1 MALPPNMVA
10 PGLDLDDTAGLP
22 DVEIAIDA
30 PMEFPGGAE
39 VIEDGMGGAT
49 VQPMNF
55 QEEMMAQ
62 EELIP
67 FDANLAEFMDEG
79 DLGALSSELR
89 GLYEDDLESR
99 SEWEEAY
106 VKGLDLLGIK
116 MDERST
122 PFEGASGLTHPLV
135 AESVTQ
141 FQAQAYKELL
151 PSGGPVKTGVLGAK
165 TPEREAQATRV
176 KDFMNYQI
184 TEVMEEYDPDMDQLL
199 YYLPLSGSTFKK
211 VYFDATRQRAVAKFI
226 PAQDLVVPYSASDLT
241 TANRVTHVLR
251 MDENEVRKLQVSGM
265 YRDVD
270 LQTSDNLEENP
281 VRQKV
286 NELEGLSKNYSED
299 VLTILEIHADLD
311 IEGFEDI
318 NQETGEPTG
327 IRLPYIV
334 TIDESSGQILSI
346 RRNYAMDDMLR
357 RKRPYF
363 VHYKFTPG
371 LGFYGFGM
379 IHMIGGLG
387 RAATSLLRQLIDAG
401 TLANLPAG
409 FKARGVRVRNSDEPL
424 QPGEWRDI
432 DAPGGSIRDAIVP
445 LPYKE
450 PSATLAQ
457 MLGGL
462 VNDGR
467 RFISLADQSVS
478 DMGKDTPVGT
488 TVAMLERGMKV
499 MSAIHK
505 RLHYAQKTEFRLLA
519 RIFAENL
526 PPMYPYEVTGAPQEV
541 KVEDFD
547 ARIDVLPV
555 SDPNI
560 FSMAQRVTLAQ
571 TQLQLAQSNP
581 EMHNLHAA
589 YRRMYQALEV
599 QNIDEVLPPPPPPPQ
614 PTPQDPAMENGGML
628 MGQPQQAFPEQD
640 HEAHI
645 EAHMSL
651 LSLPMVQEAPP
662 VMAGL
667 HSHILQHIGM
677 AARERVDREMKSL
690 AEESTMQQ
698 VDQMKVSME
707 EQGQQL
713 QLMVQTGAIDSATAQ
728 QMAQQQQ
735 QQMQQQMQPPEQFA
749 PEQVESRV
757 AQVEVELIKALM
769 PMMTA
774 GTEEEDPLVGIRMQE
789 LSIKEMEAQHKLA
802 IDQAKLEL
810 DGMKIEQRAVTD
822 AARLELQEQVA
833 DDRSDVNRE
842 RIDVQRQAMEQ
853 RNANQT
859 GE

>member
-10 PGLDLDDTAGLP
+10 PGLNLDDTAGLP
-22 DVEIAIDA
+22 DVEISIDA

-39 VIEDGMGGAT
+39 VIEDGMGGAI
-49 VQPMNF
+49 VQPMDM
-55 QEEMMAQ
+55 QQEMMAQ

-67 FDANLAEFMDEG
+67 FDANLAEFLDDG
-79 DLGALSSELR
+79 DLGELSTELR

-99 SEWEEAY
+99 SDWEEAY

-116 MDERST
+116 MDERTT
-122 PFEGASGLTHPLV
+122 PFQGASGITHPLV

-211 VYFDATRQRAVAKFI
+211 VYYDPTRQRAVSKFI

-251 MDENEVRKLQVSGM
+251 MDENEVRKMQVAGM

-270 LQTSDNLEENP
+270 LKPSDDVEEDT

-299 VLTILEIHADLD
+299 VLTILEIHADLE

-318 NQETGEPTG
+318 DMETGEPTG

-334 TIDESSGQILSI
+334 TIDHTSGQILSV
-346 RRNYAMDDMLR
+346 RRNYSMDDPLR

-371 LGFYGFGM
+371 LGFYGFGL

-387 RAATSLLRQLIDAG
+387 RAATSILRQLIDAG

-432 DAPGGSIRDAIVP
+432 DAPGGSIKESIVP

-450 PSATLAQ
+450 PSGTLAQ

-467 RFISLADQSVS
+467 RFIALADQSVS
-478 DMGKDTPVGT
+478 DMGQDTPVGT

-526 PPMYPYEVTGAPQEV
+526 PPMYPYEVTGAPQQV

-581 EMHNLHAA
+581 QMHNLHAA

-599 QNIDEVLPPPPPPPQ
+599 QNIDEILPPPPPPP
-614 PTPQDPAMENGGML
+614 PPQDPAVENGAMIN
-628 MGQPQQAFPEQD
+628 GQNPQASPEQD
-640 HEAHI
+640 HDAHI
-645 EAHMSL
+645 QAHLSL
-651 LSLPMVQEAPP
+651 LDLSVLQTAPP
-662 VMAGL
+662 VLAAVF
-667 HSHILQHIGM
+667 SHIFQHISM
-677 AARERVDREMKSL
+677 KAREMVD
-690 AEESTMQQ
+690 AEIEALNEENMMQQ
-698 VDQMKVSME
+698 ETAMQ
-707 EQGQQL
+707 QQNQQL
-713 QLMVQTGAIDSATAQ
+713 QLMVQAGAIDPASAQ
-728 QMAQQQQ
+728 QMAA
-735 QQMQQQMQPPEQFA
+735 QQMQQQAPPQQFTPEQIEA
-749 PEQVESRV
+749 RV
-757 AQVEVELIKALM
+757 AQIEAELTKELV
-769 PMMTA
+769 PMLSA
-774 GTEEEDPLVGIRMQE
+774 KSDTEEKDPLVDIRMQE
-789 LSIKEMEAQHKLA
+789 LSIKEAEAQHKLA
-802 IDQAKLEL
+802 LDQAKLEL
-810 DGMKIEQRAVTD
+810 EGMKIEQRAVTD
-822 AARLELQEQVA
+822 AARLELQEQIA
-833 DDRSDVNRE
+833 DDRTDVNRE
-842 RIDVQRQAMEQ
+842 RIDAQRQAAEQ
-853 RNANQT
+853 RSSS
-859 GE
+859 